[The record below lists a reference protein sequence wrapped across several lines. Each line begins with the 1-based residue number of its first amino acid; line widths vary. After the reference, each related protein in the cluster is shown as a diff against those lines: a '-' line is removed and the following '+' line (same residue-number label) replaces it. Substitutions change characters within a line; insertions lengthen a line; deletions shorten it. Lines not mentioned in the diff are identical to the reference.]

1 PLPPPP
7 QSADGRKHTCVFRRD
22 LSAHRPAV
30 NHHTGLLM
38 AQIKIYGLRSHLDVH
53 RQALSDSIHACVMD
67 ALEYPPEKRFHRFNP
82 LDAENFIYPDDRSE
96 RYTIIE
102 ISMFE
107 GRSAEAKKRLIT
119 LLFSRLH
126 DAVGIE

>member
-1 PLPPPP
+1 
-7 QSADGRKHTCVFRRD
+7 
-22 LSAHRPAV
+22 
-30 NHHTGLLM
+30 M
-38 AQIKIYGLRSHLDVH
+38 AQIKIYGLRSHLDAH

-67 ALEYPPEKRFHRFNP
+67 ALEYPPEKRFHRFIP
-82 LDAENFIYPDDRSE
+82 LDPENFIYPDDRSE
-96 RYTIIE
+96 RYMIIE

-126 DAVGIE
+126 EAVGIEPNDVEITIFETPRANWGIRGRPGDELHLNYTVEV